1 MLLMLATYS
10 IVSLVL
16 VICKVTEHPNRNL
29 NCINYPVMTKSL
41 SNIENSQLD

>member
-16 VICKVTEHPNRNL
+16 VSCEVTEHPNRNL
-29 NCINYPVMTKSL
+29 NYINYLVMTKSL
-41 SNIENSQLD
+41 PNIENSQLD